1 MFCFFCQN
9 NNKAS
14 KTIIDGGVDFAGACG
29 LCDESVGP
37 RDLGLSGTR

>member
-14 KTIIDGGVDFAGACG
+14 KTIIDGGVDFAGA
-29 LCDESVGP
+29 LGP
-37 RDLGLSGTR
+37 YETLHTLQLM

>member
-14 KTIIDGGVDFAGACG
+14 KTIIDGGVDFAGA
-29 LCDESVGP
+29 LWDVAYP
-37 RDLGLSGTR
+37 TAYVMRA